1 MIVWYFMGHLSDPFA
16 EANGQEYSFDE
27 RFEGFYWPL
36 IRSLKRTV
44 MDKVLNSQAASI
56 CALSLAVG
64 FNRRMSQYTTDVTSL
79 PYPLPPPNLKLKNCI
94 SLILTKGISYH
105 YLSP

>member
-44 MDKVLNSQAASI
+44 MDKALNSQATLI

-64 FNRRMSQYTTDVTSL
+64 FNRRMIQYTTDATSL
-79 PYPLPPPNLKLKNCI
+79 PYPLPSVSTDGCLNIPLM
-94 SLILTKGISYH
+94 
-105 YLSP
+105 